1 MERSTNFFLKDLYLR
16 KITLISIWP
25 NYRYVLHA
33 KMNANLILP
42 ITDQT
47 SSFDSENI
55 IKNWEVIP
63 NSYSDTFSIFL
74 KKTLYWINNL
84 KVIFI
89 SVLQISSLLRQDPR
103 VKKSDV

>member
-1 MERSTNFFLKDLYLR
+1 MF
-16 KITLISIWP
+16 
-25 NYRYVLHA
+25 VLHA
-33 KMNANLILP
+33 KLNANLILP
-42 ITDQT
+42 ITNQT

-74 KKTLYWINNL
+74 KKTLYWIDNL

-89 SVLQISSLLRQDPR
+89 SVLQISSLLRQDPH

>member
-1 MERSTNFFLKDLYLR
+1 MMERSTNFFLKIHIYVR
-16 KITLISIWP
+16 SSIWP

-33 KMNANLILP
+33 KINENLILP

-89 SVLQISSLLRQDPR
+89 
-103 VKKSDV
+103 